1 MRSISIFLLLIVT
14 LVTTCFAV
22 AANSD
27 ALQELQLA
35 KAAMTTDLDAAEK
48 HIEKALAKVPNNA
61 EVQFICGRIMGQQAE
76 NAIFSA
82 LSYAKKSLAC
92 LKQAVALQPE
102 NTAYRKGLMSFY
114 LGAPGIAG
122 GDKQLAWHEAEQITQ
137 LNALQGILAKLS
149 YYRQTEQATQHQ
161 QLLAQSRQH
170 YPEQA
175 EFHYRHGLV
184 LQDNKHY
191 TDAFNAFKAA
201 TQAPQDEDGIY
212 QLNAWY
218 QIGRTALFSEQQLEQ
233 GIQALNYYIAN
244 APEADNLPDKP
255 WAHFRLAQLHKL
267 NGDNAMMQQHLAQ
280 AGKTNDKE
288 LQREIRRLQP

>member
-1 MRSISIFLLLIVT
+1 MRSISISLLLIVT
-14 LVTTCFAV
+14 LVTTRFAV
-22 AANSD
+22 VANSD
-27 ALQELQLA
+27 APQELQLA
-35 KAAMTTDLDAAEK
+35 KAAMATNLDLAEK
-48 HIEKALAKVPNNA
+48 HIETALTQAPQNA

-82 LSYAKKSLAC
+82 LSYARKSLAC

-122 GDKQLAWHEAEQITQ
+122 GDKQLAWQEVEQITQ
-137 LNALQGILAKLS
+137 LSALQGTLAQLS
-149 YYRQTEQATQHQ
+149 YYRQTEQTTQYQ
-161 QLLAQSRQH
+161 QLLAHSRQR

-175 EFHYRHGLV
+175 EFHYRYGLV
-184 LQDNKHY
+184 LQDNKQY
-191 TDAFNAFKAA
+191 KDAFHAFTATTLAA
-201 TQAPQDEDGIY
+201 QDEDGIY
-212 QLNAWY
+212 RLNAWY
-218 QIGRTALFSEQQLEQ
+218 QIGRTALFSGQQLEQ
-233 GIQALNYYIAN
+233 GIQALNYYLAN

-280 AGKTNDKE
+280 AGETNDKE